1 MDDHRSA
8 SADHRI
14 RLTGRLVRS
23 AYPLPMGTNTSSV
36 HVMADMAEIIDTG
49 SKWARSAR
57 IVINA
62 PAGLIFD
69 VVADPSQHHRF
80 DGSGMVEG
88 SVSGPRRLEGGSR
101 FGMQMRMKVPY
112 RTSNEVVE
120 FEDGRLI
127 AWCHFNHHRWRY
139 EFEPVDEHTTI
150 VTETF
155 DGSTARF
162 PPGLLLINAYAGNQ
176 IAVAKTLV
184 RLKSIMEAPAPA
196 EEHAE

>member
-1 MDDHRSA
+1 MR
-8 SADHRI
+8 
-14 RLTGRLVRS
+14 
-23 AYPLPMGTNTSSV
+23 PNTSSV
-36 HVMADMAEIIDTG
+36 QVMEDMAEIIDTG

-62 PAGLIFD
+62 PVGEIFD
-69 VVADPSQHHRF
+69 MVADPAQHHRF

-88 SVSGPRRLEGGSR
+88 VVKGPTRLELGSR
-101 FGMQMRMKVPY
+101 FGMQMRYKVPY

-139 EFEPVDEHTTI
+139 EFEPIDDHTTV

-184 RLKSIMEAPAPA
+184 RLKALMESGA
-196 EEHAE
+196 EADGDAK